1 MPINFINKDIINIH
15 LKSFTRGNIS
25 SKTFHSLLDQIKNV
39 SNIPK
44 SFEKAL
50 NKKAEKHHELKSK
63 ISYAYHNRADSIY
76 SAGIEKQKEILK
88 IETTNTDDSEE
99 KLYKLSKE
107 MLSHS
112 SLNFRKKVLFMF
124 EQGFDHSTPA
134 KTKEFLCHARSKLSS
149 AKKMLSNN
157 TCEQNGYSPK
167 KMTAII
173 ERLTQ
178 KVLVLEKKYLED
190 KYTLTKTIISAA
202 EANPH
207 LLSTDMKP
215 CMTKIEDEINKYLAT
230 PHISKQVG
238 NNIEKL
244 TKLKSENQ
252 QQMEEIDGL
261 ISLSAANAVV
271 RDTNLVLREV
281 YHHNNKLNEKINK
294 NMNQKIEYI
303 MKTENKKRKEIAE
316 KISSHPE
323 VSNGN
328 TAVENEVIK
337 LPDVPTHK
345 PILTRSN
352 RVKMKPVEG

>member
-1 MPINFINKDIINIH
+1 MQVNFINKDIINIH
-15 LKSFTRGNIS
+15 LKSLTRGNIS
-25 SKTFHSLLDQIKNV
+25 SKTFHSILDKIKNV
-39 SNIPK
+39 DNIPK
-44 SFEKAL
+44 SFEKVL
-50 NKKAEKHHELKSK
+50 SKKAEKHHELKSK

-76 SAGIEKQKEILK
+76 SAGIEKQNEILK
-88 IETTNTDDSEE
+88 KETTNTDDSEE

-107 MLSHS
+107 MFSHS
-112 SLNFRKKVLFMF
+112 SLDFRKKVLFMF
-124 EQGFDHSTPA
+124 ERGFDHSTPN
-134 KTKEFLCHARSKLSS
+134 KTKEFLCHARSELSS
-149 AKKMLSNN
+149 AKRMLSNN

-178 KVLVLEKKYLED
+178 KVFVLEKKYLED

-207 LLSTDMKP
+207 LLSTKMGS

-230 PHISKQVG
+230 PHISKQVE

-261 ISLSAANAVV
+261 ILLNAANAVV
-271 RDTNLVLREV
+271 RDTNSVLKEV
-281 YHHNNKLNEKINK
+281 YHHNDKLNEEINK
-294 NMNQKIEYI
+294 KMNDKIEHI
-303 MKTENKKRKEIAE
+303 MKSENKRREEIAE

-328 TAVENEVIK
+328 TAVDNEVIK

-345 PILTRSN
+345 PISTRGN
-352 RVKMKPVEG
+352 RVKFKPVEG